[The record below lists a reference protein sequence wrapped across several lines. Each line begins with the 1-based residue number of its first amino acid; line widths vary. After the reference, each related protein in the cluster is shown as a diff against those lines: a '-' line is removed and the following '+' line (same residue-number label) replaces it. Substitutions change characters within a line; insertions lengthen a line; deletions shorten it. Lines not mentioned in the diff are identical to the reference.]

1 MIHLP
6 RKISSITT
14 TVILAGAITGC
25 TSSFYSKSAH
35 RETVGILH
43 RKGARVPNSGRGIL
57 DINPPP
63 PASLDQ
69 LARNLTTVDFL
80 GDRAFIEKDAKVLT
94 LAEALR
100 FGVHRNRTYLDQKE
114 ALYLQALDLT
124 LARHEFDPIFSA
136 AGTATHDRVQVEQ
149 GVNNFVTD
157 STQTL
162 TGGVG
167 FSMLTK
173 AGTRIAADLTTDFF
187 RFLTGQLREVSE
199 SELAVTLTQP
209 LLRGAGYL
217 AVTEA
222 LTQNERSMLYAVRDF
237 TQYRKS
243 FAVDLCSQYYRTLQ
257 ARDATRNAFLAYK
270 AFQTIV
276 EREQAMEAA
285 NRRSLTSLLQL
296 EQAALSYH
304 RRWLAAIQS
313 YEQQLDE
320 LKIQLGLPV
329 ETRFIL
335 DERELS
341 KLKLYDPPGT
351 LNEAIETAL
360 ATRLDLWNARDTL
373 EDTNRKIR
381 VAKQDLLPTLNTV
394 LKYNVVGD
402 PDTDGLNL
410 DGHRRSVSAGLDVD
424 LHLDKKAERNTLRS
438 AEVAEQKARRQL
450 DLGEE
455 NVRLQVRTD
464 WRELDLARK
473 QYELAVKGVALS
485 ERRLEAE
492 EDFLKENKS
501 SSARDLIDA
510 QQDLIEAR
518 DLLTAT
524 LISHTIS
531 RLTLWKDMGIL
542 FIKKDGDWVDV
553 LEHER
558 PKGDE

>member
-1 MIHLP
+1 MA
-6 RKISSITT
+6 
-14 TVILAGAITGC
+14 LAGAINGC
-25 TSSFYSKSAH
+25 TSSYYSKSAN
-35 RETVGILH
+35 RETLGILRH
-43 RKGARVPNSGRGIL
+43 KSSRVPNSGRGIL
-57 DINPPP
+57 DIAPPP
-63 PASLDQ
+63 PASLDE
-69 LARNLTTVDFL
+69 LAKNFTTVDFL
-80 GDRAFIEKDAKVLT
+80 GERAEIEKGAKVLT

-100 FGVHRNRTYLDQKE
+100 FGVHRNRPYLDQKE
-114 ALYLQALDLT
+114 ALYLQALGLT
-124 LARHEFDPIFSA
+124 LARHEFAPIFAA

-149 GVNNFVTD
+149 GVNDFITD

-162 TGGVG
+162 TGSVG

-187 RFLTGQLREVSE
+187 RFFTGQLRDVSE

-222 LTQNERSMLYAVRDF
+222 LTQEERNMLYAIRDF
-237 TQYRKS
+237 TQYRKT
-243 FAVDLCSQYYRTLQ
+243 FIVDLTSQYYRTLQ
-257 ARDATRNAFLAYK
+257 ARDTAKNSYLAYK
-270 AFQTIV
+270 AFETIV

-313 YEQQLDE
+313 YENQLDE
-320 LKIQLGLPV
+320 LKLQLGLPV
-329 ETRFIL
+329 ETRFML
-335 DERELS
+335 DEKELI
-341 KLKLYDPPGT
+341 KLKLHDPPGT
-351 LNEAIETAL
+351 LDEAIQTGL

-373 EDTNRKIR
+373 EDADRKVR

-394 LKYNVVGD
+394 FKYNVVGD
-402 PDTDGLNL
+402 PDSDGLNL
-410 DGHRRSVSAGLDVD
+410 DARRRSVSAGLEVD
-424 LHLDKKAERNTLRS
+424 LHLDKKQERNNLRS
-438 AEVAEQKARRQL
+438 AEVSEQRAKRQL
-450 DLGEE
+450 DLVEE
-455 NVRLQVRTD
+455 SVRLEIRQD
-464 WRELDLARK
+464 WRNLNLARK
-473 QYELAVKGVALS
+473 EYELAVEGVELS
-485 ERRLEAE
+485 ARRLEAE
-492 EDFLKENKS
+492 QDFLKENKS

-518 DLLTAT
+518 DLVTAT

-553 LEHER
+553 LEDER